1 MIEWIKMKW
10 QRHQDRVCL
19 SNAFQIARCTYPNI
33 SLANRIILTDTLRD
47 LVGEYQITWGD
58 EDGVAK
64 FYLNRINYFIL
75 AYYQR

>member
-1 MIEWIKMKW
+1 MIEWLKNKW
-10 QRHQDRVCL
+10 QRHNDRL
-19 SNAFQIARCTYPNI
+19 ALKNAFQIAHCTYPNI
-33 SLANRIILTDTLRD
+33 SLSNRIILTDTLRD
-47 LVGEYQITWGD
+47 LVGEYQMTWGD

>member
-1 MIEWIKMKW
+1 MIEWIKLRW

-33 SLANRIILTDTLRD
+33 SLSNRIILTDTLRD
-47 LVGEYQITWGD
+47 LVGEYQMTWGD
-58 EDGVAK
+58 EDGIAK